1 MVIFQGVSFSCSP
14 KEGNMVKRFIAK
26 DVVSARRKTKV
37 GVNLGFSGVILS
49 GFPLWD
55 FRLITHL

>member
-1 MVIFQGVSFSCSP
+1 
-14 KEGNMVKRFIAK
+14 MVKRFIAK
-26 DVVSARRKTKV
+26 DVVSARRKRKV